1 MGAMTEL
8 PTRVRD
14 ALVPLIDGG
23 DLPGASWALV
33 TGTGRE
39 QRTHVESAGTYADDT
54 VFRIASLTKPVV
66 GVLAARL
73 VADGVL
79 DLDDPVERWAPEL
92 ADRRVLRRPD
102 ARLDDVVAPN
112 RPLTVA
118 DVLEMGA
125 GVGWGPVLEGT
136 PLQRAQ
142 AERQLE
148 STWLPPVLHP
158 DVWLAVLAGTP
169 MAHQPGEGWLYQMSY
184 DLLAI
189 LLERAAGDDLDVVL
203 AERVLG
209 PLGMGS
215 TGWHVAAEDLHRV
228 PAQHF
233 PDGSGGWDDVSTAGD
248 PALGER
254 PTFRSGATGLH
265 STAGDLARLG
275 AWLLDAEVGERLARD
290 RVRPAAREMCR
301 ADLGPET
308 GWGHGCAVDLV
319 PRYPASHAGR
329 FGWYGGTGTS
339 MWTDREAGISAVL
352 LTQRGMGGP
361 GPDVHEV
368 FWSAVHAV

>member
-1 MGAMTEL
+1 MTEV
-8 PTRVRD
+8 PARVRD
-14 ALVPLIDGG
+14 ALVPLIDGA

-54 VFRIASLTKPVV
+54 IFRIASLTKPVV
-66 GVLAARL
+66 GVLVARL

-79 DLDDPVERWAPEL
+79 ALEDPVEHWVPEL
-92 ADRRVLRRPD
+92 AERRVLRTPD
-102 ARLDDVVAPN
+102 AQLHDVVAAN
-112 RPLTVA
+112 RPLTVGDA
-118 DVLEMGA
+118 LEMGA
-125 GVGWGPVLEGT
+125 GLGWGPVLEGT

-142 AERQLE
+142 VERQLE
-148 STWLPPVLHP
+148 STWLPPTLEP
-158 DVWLAVLAGTP
+158 DEWLAALARTP

-184 DLLAI
+184 DLLA
-189 LLERAAGDDLDVVL
+189 LVLERAAGADLDVVL
-203 AERVLG
+203 ADRVLR
-209 PLGMGS
+209 PLGMNS

-233 PDGSGGWDDVSTAGD
+233 PDGSGGWDEVSPAAD
-248 PALGER
+248 PAIAER
-254 PTFRSGATGLH
+254 PAFRSAATGLH
-265 STAGDLARLG
+265 ATAGDLARLG
-275 AWLLDAEVGERLARD
+275 AWLLEDEVGARLAQD
-290 RVRPAAREMCR
+290 RVGPAARAMCS
-301 ADLGPET
+301 ADLGSEL

-319 PRYPASHAGR
+319 ARYPGSRAGR

-361 GPDVHEV
+361 GPDVHEL